1 MFELFSTWLRPA
13 RLVPTFL
20 LLGSLLL
27 VVPGAAQASA
37 IHHHEII
44 TRAALEEMGWSDE
57 SAIAI
62 VCHCNVATDFA
73 RLPGYSRAALDFVMP
88 ATGTYVPMVRGLA
101 ETAEFSPRASVG
113 FHFNSLYSYDEI
125 STRWQDLE
133 EWTENAAVAIAR
145 MDEQSRTR
153 MSLVLLGIVT
163 HAVQDFYSHANWVAI
178 IDGYTPGE
186 MQADEFPLW
195 EELVGN
201 AGEWNS
207 KNPQFPVAEV
217 MAHLRSSNEGLSVD
231 EHDGGLQTGSVRGE
245 KFAGDAPW
253 SHRHTNG
260 AEQKVVHELAGR
272 ATILWVARIETLLGE
287 AEQWLASSPTPA
299 DD

>member
-1 MFELFSTWLRPA
+1 LFEFFSTWLRPA

-20 LLGSLLL
+20 LLGSSLLAM
-27 VVPGAAQASA
+27 PGAAQASA

-44 TRAALEEMGWSDE
+44 TRAALEELGWSDG

-113 FHFNSLYSYDEI
+113 FHFNSLYSYDDI
-125 STRWQDLE
+125 ATRWADLE
-133 EWTENAAVAIAR
+133 EWTESAALAIAR

-163 HAVQDFYSHANWVAI
+163 HAVQDFYSHANWVWI

-186 MQADEFPLW
+186 MEADEFPLW

-201 AGEWNS
+201 FDDWSS
-207 KNPQFPVAEV
+207 KNPQFPAAEV
-217 MAHLRSSNEGLSVD
+217 MAHFELSNEGLSVD
-231 EHDGGLQTGSVRGE
+231 EHCGGLQTGSVRGE
-245 KFAGDAPW
+245 TFTGDTPW
-253 SHRHTNG
+253 SHRHSNG
-260 AEQKVVHELAGR
+260 DEQKVVHELAGR
-272 ATILWVARIETLLGE
+272 ATKIWVERIETMLGD
-287 AEQWLASSPTPA
+287 AEGWMAKGPFPA